1 MTEQLRKAHT
11 EWQNSPTEANEQ
23 RLQDLAK
30 EIVNHNPDIRMK
42 IIDTITRES
51 LISNTFEQCDSIRN
65 AQQNSITAII
75 DVFKEKNMS
84 ATDVQHFLDNM
95 PRTVFVF
102 TAHPT
107 ETKSLAVIQQ
117 LGKIAGPY
125 LARQEGWQD
134 ELSKEV
140 ATFLKTDLALDK
152 PSAENEI
159 KRGIYYMDEA
169 VFNALPEFLDEDA
182 KRTTQGL

>member
-1 MTEQLRKAHT
+1 
-11 EWQNSPTEANEQ
+11 
-23 RLQDLAK
+23 
-30 EIVNHNPDIRMK
+30 
-42 IIDTITRES
+42 
-51 LISNTFEQCDSIRN
+51 
-65 AQQNSITAII
+65 
-75 DVFKEKNMS
+75 MS

-159 KRGIYYMDEA
+159 KRGIDYMDEA
-169 VFNALPEFLDEDA
+169 VFNALPNSLMKMQKELRKAYNDDTLTVPSLVHCTWSGGDRDGNPNITCEKMDYA
-182 KRTTQGL
+182 IKEQHEHVLKKYQSYANSDR